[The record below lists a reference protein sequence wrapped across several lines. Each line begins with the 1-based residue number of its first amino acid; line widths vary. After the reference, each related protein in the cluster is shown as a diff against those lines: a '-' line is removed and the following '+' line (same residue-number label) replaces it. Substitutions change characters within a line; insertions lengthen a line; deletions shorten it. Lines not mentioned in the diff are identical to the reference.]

1 MSRLQDR
8 LQELGVVVDAQ
19 LFELSFTHRSYAYE
33 HGGIQSNERLEILGD
48 AVLQIVVTEHIYRSY
63 PLLSEGQLAKLRAS
77 VVSAVA
83 LAEVARSL
91 DLAEH
96 LLLGK
101 GEISTR
107 GTEKTSILADTM
119 EAVIGAIHLSAGPEA
134 SALFVH
140 RTFDELIAASEATG
154 DYADHKT
161 VLQEV
166 CAQRGWGLPRYEVS
180 GTGPD
185 HQRVFTATVL
195 VNGEPMGEG
204 TAPSKK
210 RAEQIAARLAVQE
223 LARA

>member
-1 MSRLQDR
+1 
-8 LQELGVVVDAQ
+8 
-19 LFELSFTHRSYAYE
+19 
-33 HGGIQSNERLEILGD
+33 
-48 AVLQIVVTEHIYRSY
+48 
-63 PLLSEGQLAKLRAS
+63 
-77 VVSAVA
+77 
-83 LAEVARSL
+83 
-91 DLAEH
+91 
-96 LLLGK
+96 
-101 GEISTR
+101 
-107 GTEKTSILADTM
+107 M